1 MTPKRKLLID
11 ALLSEAEACRQ
22 LPHRT
27 MFMCAYWSSLW
38 NVAASARLREHGAR
52 RAVAGD
58 IVVVADG
65 GEGVG
70 VLGGAGKRV
79 GTRIVTQDEAA
90 AGVYSVYDVHIPL
103 PSKGVKM
110 IWPGLS
116 LSLSL
121 SRSLSLALSLSLWL
135 SLSPS
140 RARSLALPQGVKM
153 ISIHGQATWPVQ
165 S

>member
-1 MTPKRKLLID
+1 MP
-11 ALLSEAEACRQ
+11 
-22 LPHRT
+22 
-27 MFMCAYWSSLW
+27 
-38 NVAASARLREHGAR
+38 ASARLLEHGSR

-70 VLGGAGKRV
+70 VLGAAGKRV
-79 GTRIVTQDEAA
+79 GTKIVTQAEAA

-121 SRSLSLALSLSLWL
+121 
-135 SLSPS
+135 
-140 RARSLALPQGVKM
+140 ARSLARSRSRSRPLSLARALSQGVKM
-153 ISIHGQATWPVQ
+153 ISRHGQATWPAQ